1 MERDRDEI
9 LDESKE
15 AESVPV
21 IRTTV
26 GKNTYL
32 VGIHFNEDSTE
43 TMTDKIERMIRRD
56 IKNGSRG

>member
-32 VGIHFNEDSTE
+32 VRIHFNEDSTE